1 MSDAVLTVLKFCLLA
16 LLYLFLVRV
25 VWIVGRELRGTPSA
39 PVAPVAPAPRAPA
52 PVPAPPASKKSAWRV
67 VFVQPDSERGRVVP
81 VDGDVTLGRGGGCTV
96 PLRFDTF
103 VSQVH
108 ARLSTRDGR
117 LWIEDTGSTNGTFV
131 NGKRLEAPTELRKG
145 DKVKLGETVLE
156 AQR

>member
-16 LLYLFLVRV
+16 LLYLFLARV
-25 VWIVGRELRGTPSA
+25 VWIVARELRGTP
-39 PVAPVAPAPRAPA
+39 VAK
-52 PVPAPPASKKSAWRV
+52 PVPAAPPPPRATTPLPATKRGWRV
-67 VFVQPDSERGRVVP
+67 VVLQPDSERGRTYSVER
-81 VDGDVTLGRGGGCTV
+81 DATLGRGGGCTI
-96 PLRFDTF
+96 PLTFDTF

-108 ARLSTRDGR
+108 ARLSDRDGQ

-131 NGKRLEAPTELRKG
+131 NGKRIEAAVRLRKG

>member
-16 LLYLFLVRV
+16 LLYLFLARV
-25 VWIVGRELRGTPSA
+25 VWIVARELRGTPVPKAA
-39 PVAPVAPAPRAPA
+39 PVAPPPRAATPP
-52 PVPAPPASKKSAWRV
+52 PVSKRGWRV
-67 VFVQPDSERGRVVP
+67 IVLEPESERGHAYQ
-81 VDGDVTLGRGGGCTV
+81 VDRDATLGRGGGCTI
-96 PLRFDTF
+96 PLTFDTF

-108 ARLSTRDGR
+108 ARLSDRDGQ

-131 NGKRLEAPTELRKG
+131 NGKRIEAAMRLRKG

>member
-16 LLYLFLVRV
+16 LLYLFLARV
-25 VWIVGRELRGTPSA
+25 VWIVARELRGTPVPKAA
-39 PVAPVAPAPRAPA
+39 PVAPPPPRAATPP
-52 PVPAPPASKKSAWRV
+52 PVSKRGWRV
-67 VFVQPDSERGRVVP
+67 IVLEPESERGHAYQ
-81 VDGDVTLGRGGGCTV
+81 VDRDATLGRGGGCTI
-96 PLRFDTF
+96 PLTFDTF

-108 ARLSTRDGR
+108 ARLSDRDGQ

-131 NGKRLEAPTELRKG
+131 NGKRIEAAMRLRKG

>member
-16 LLYLFLVRV
+16 LLYLFLARV
-25 VWIVGRELRGTPSA
+25 VWIVARELRGTPA
-39 PVAPVAPAPRAPA
+39 PK
-52 PVPAPPASKKSAWRV
+52 PVPAAPPPPRAATPPPASKRGWRV
-67 VFVQPDSERGRVVP
+67 IVLEPESEQGRAYQVEN
-81 VDGDVTLGRGGGCTV
+81 DATLGRGGGCTI
-96 PLRFDTF
+96 PLTFDTF

-108 ARLSTRDGR
+108 ARLSDRDGQ

-131 NGKRLEAPTELRKG
+131 NGKKIEAPMRLRKG